1 MCSIVCGDGLPLNNA
16 IVTLSLPTATP
27 FSNSNS
33 LRNPKAR
40 RNHFALFFGS
50 RTASPKWPT
59 TPSINGGFMERDY
72 KTAEQTSNAQR
83 RILTAAGIETAVS
96 DRGHRSQ
103 SSARGL
109 LFSVVCSSANS
120 TDAKQLFPK
129 TLPKSLSEDRQQ
141 RSTQSPRNT
150 RSMRSML
157 TSRSGTTCSP
167 KPKQPRRVGTYVASV
182 WPTILFNH
190 V

>member
-40 RNHFALFFGS
+40 WNHFALFVGS

-59 TPSINGGFMERDY
+59 TPSVNGGFMGLDY
-72 KTAEQTSNAQR
+72 KTAEQTSNGQR
-83 RILTAAGIETAVS
+83 RIFTAAAIETAVS
-96 DRGHRSQ
+96 DRGYRSQ

-109 LFSVVCSSANS
+109 LISVVCSSTNS
-120 TDAKQLFPK
+120 TGAKQLLAK
-129 TLPKSLSEDRQQ
+129 TLPKSLSEDR
-141 RSTQSPRNT
+141 
-150 RSMRSML
+150 
-157 TSRSGTTCSP
+157 
-167 KPKQPRRVGTYVASV
+167 
-182 WPTILFNH
+182 
-190 V
+190 